1 MGCKKLGKVN
11 YLLFFKKQAQPVYTL
26 IERAHQSLKLLHAS
40 QNKSLFSLLVILPN
54 LKHLFWN
61 FPCRPNFWKISIPID
76 KFLPR
81 TRLDW
86 KIRWLIQGHNGK
98 LEELSLHLRNYSIMS
113 QSKGSPSLP
122 THTHTH
128 TQKIYVC
135 FIIQCGLLKNCVS
148 VEKHLPQL
156 LLSTVLSLSHTL
168 ICTHTFNGTV
178 T

>member
-128 TQKIYVC
+128 TKDI
-135 FIIQCGLLKNCVS
+135 CVFYNS
-148 VEKHLPQL
+148 VWFTKKLCLCREALATVIAFYCAVPQP
-156 LLSTVLSLSHTL
+156 HTDMY
-168 ICTHTFNGTV
+168 THF
-178 T
+178 